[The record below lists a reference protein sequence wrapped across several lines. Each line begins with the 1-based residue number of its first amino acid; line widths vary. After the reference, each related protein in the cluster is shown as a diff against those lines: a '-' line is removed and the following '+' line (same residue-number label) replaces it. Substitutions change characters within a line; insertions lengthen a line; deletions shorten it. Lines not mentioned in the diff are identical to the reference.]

1 MLKLIRR
8 ATNKDIDK
16 INALGEQL
24 HHNFIKNY
32 HIETE
37 ITNKIAIVLV
47 ADINN
52 IVGYLY
58 ALDLGDNIDLLS
70 IFVDKKTRYQHIG
83 TDLIESLKKL
93 SLNKTITLEVSSK
106 NEAAIAL
113 YKKSD
118 FKEVGIRKNYYED
131 SDAIIMKWGFKNER
145 YLYISNRNIM

>member
-1 MLKLIRR
+1 M
-8 ATNKDIDK
+8 
-16 INALGEQL
+16 

-37 ITNKIAIVLV
+37 IDNKIAIVLV

-70 IFVDKKTRYQHIG
+70 IFVDKNNRYQHIG
-83 TDLIESLKKL
+83 TDLIKSLKKF
-93 SLNKTITLEVSSK
+93 SINKTITLEVSNK

-113 YKKSD
+113 YKKND

-131 SDAIIMKWGFKNER
+131 SDAIIMKWG
-145 YLYISNRNIM
+145 I

>member
-118 FKEVGIRKNYYED
+118 FKDYEREIVD
-131 SDAIIMKWGFKNER
+131 
-145 YLYISNRNIM
+145 

>member
-16 INALGEQL
+16 ISALGEQL

-131 SDAIIMKWGFKNER
+131 SDAIIMKWG
-145 YLYISNRNIM
+145 I

>member
-1 MLKLIRR
+1 
-8 ATNKDIDK
+8 
-16 INALGEQL
+16 L

-37 ITNKIAIVLV
+37 IDNKIAIVLV

-70 IFVDKKTRYQHIG
+70 IFVDKNSRYQHIG
-83 TDLIESLKKL
+83 TDLIKSLKKL
-93 SLNKTITLEVSSK
+93 SFNKTITLEVSNK

-113 YKKSD
+113 YKKND

-131 SDAIIMKWGFKNER
+131 SDAIIMKWG
-145 YLYISNRNIM
+145 I

>member
-70 IFVDKKTRYQHIG
+70 IFVDKKTRYPEYQQG
-83 TDLIESLKKL
+83 VKCDG
-93 SLNKTITLEVSSK
+93 
-106 NEAAIAL
+106 L
-113 YKKSD
+113 Y
-118 FKEVGIRKNYYED
+118 
-131 SDAIIMKWGFKNER
+131 AIIGYRRRGKWNSF
-145 YLYISNRNIM
+145 L

>member
-1 MLKLIRR
+1 M
-8 ATNKDIDK
+8 
-16 INALGEQL
+16 

-37 ITNKIAIVLV
+37 IDNKIAIVLV

-70 IFVDKKTRYQHIG
+70 IFVDKNSRYQHIG
-83 TDLIESLKKL
+83 TDLIKLLKKL
-93 SLNKTITLEVSSK
+93 SFNKTITLEVSSK

-113 YKKSD
+113 YKKND
-118 FKEVGIRKNYYED
+118 FNEVGIRKNYYED
-131 SDAIIMKWGFKNER
+131 SDAIIMKWG
-145 YLYISNRNIM
+145 I

>member
-118 FKEVGIRKNYYED
+118 FK
-131 SDAIIMKWGFKNER
+131 
-145 YLYISNRNIM
+145 

>member
-1 MLKLIRR
+1 MAPGYTYRLIRPKR
-8 ATNKDIDK
+8 SFT
-16 INALGEQL
+16 LL
-24 HHNFIKNY
+24 LSLVRS
-32 HIETE
+32 E
-37 ITNKIAIVLV
+37 IINKIAIVLV

-118 FKEVGIRKNYYED
+118 FKEVGMLGTGVNVDLPNSSHSI
-131 SDAIIMKWGFKNER
+131 
-145 YLYISNRNIM
+145 LL